1 MELHLRSPS
10 PFSPV
15 QGNVSIDVEHHS
27 ALFGS
32 DYDTISDIWPLLFL
46 MAAKAQI
53 GKSIN
58 SSESKSW
65 IKFLRS
71 RCYKTSLFSFTSLV
85 RSSLTPSQSQL
96 NGAHVNLFLSS
107 SLAHASQTAAARI
120 SKENSRLFKHS
131 MQIRTHTVGFSFKR
145 IRCSLMYT
153 HNTCIQTL
161 GAYLWT
167 PFVKL
172 RLSKFLLSGQI
183 RYRPNRTKKKKCG
196 FDCTYILSSFLW
208 DWNIPFTL
216 RGSWE
221 IAAK

>member
-1 MELHLRSPS
+1 MELHLRPPP

-32 DYDTISDIWPLLFL
+32 DYDAISNIWPLLFL
-46 MAAKAQI
+46 MTAKAQI
-53 GKSIN
+53 GNSIN

-71 RCYKTSLFSFTSLV
+71 RCHKTSLFSFTSLV

-96 NGAHVNLFLSS
+96 NGARVNLFLSS

-131 MQIRTHTVGFSFKR
+131 MQIRTHAAGFRGKR
-145 IRCSLMYT
+145 IRCRLMYT
-153 HNTCIQTL
+153 HNTHIQTL

-167 PFVKL
+167 PFDKL
-172 RLSKFLLSGQI
+172 RNFCWVVKSDIGQI
-183 RYRPNRTKKKKCG
+183 GRKKNA
-196 FDCTYILSSFLW
+196 FVCTYILSSFLW
-208 DWNIPFTL
+208 EWNIPSTL
-216 RGSWE
+216 RRSWE